1 VFFCQRLLPNLK
13 LMLRLGVAVLEKAL
27 DIIHTDTV
35 MGLDMV
41 IIPTMQLL

>member
-27 DIIHTDTV
+27 DIIHTDTDT
-35 MGLDMV
+35 GSDMV
-41 IIPTMQLL
+41 IIPTMLLL